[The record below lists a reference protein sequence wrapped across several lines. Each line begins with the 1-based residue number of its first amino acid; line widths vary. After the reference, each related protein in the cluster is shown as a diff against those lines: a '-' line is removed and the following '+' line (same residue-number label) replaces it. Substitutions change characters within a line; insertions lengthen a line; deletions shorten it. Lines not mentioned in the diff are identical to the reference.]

1 MADRYGRRPVILVSL
16 VLFCGASLVAAMA
29 DEIAVFLCAR
39 VVQGAIISGSALAS
53 AIISD
58 TTEKAKAASLMG
70 YLSMAMA
77 VAPMLAPTL
86 GGALDQW
93 FGWRSGFWLYSVLGL
108 AMLALCWR
116 DLGGTNPAPADTF
129 WDQLRAYPE
138 LFRSRR
144 FWGYAICMAFSIG
157 SFYIFISSAPLVGT
171 QIYGLSPSVVGM
183 GIGSITGGFFIGSFL
198 SGLFAERKG
207 IIWMVFVGRI
217 VPLIGLTLAA
227 IMMALGWTH
236 PAVFFAGAISAGVG
250 NGLGVPSARAGTVS
264 IRPHLAGSAS
274 GLAGALIMAV
284 GAVLTILPGLV
295 LSKDNGAWLTLVM
308 MLIAVICGLVAAF
321 YVAFIDRQEARAAKI
336 HG

>member
-1 MADRYGRRPVILVSL
+1 MFSPATSPPRLSTLILLTALSVLSLNMFLPSLAHIAEDLSTSYLWASASVSGYLGITAILQLVIGPMADRYGRRPVILVSL

-70 YLSMAMA
+70 YLSMVMA

-116 DLGGTNPAPADTF
+116 DLGETNPAPADTF

-157 SFYIFISSAPLVGT
+157 YP
-171 QIYGLSPSVVGM
+171 QNRRDRNN
-183 GIGSITGGFFIGSFL
+183 
-198 SGLFAERKG
+198 SG
-207 IIWMVFVGRI
+207 
-217 VPLIGLTLAA
+217 
-227 IMMALGWTH
+227 
-236 PAVFFAGAISAGVG
+236 
-250 NGLGVPSARAGTVS
+250 
-264 IRPHLAGSAS
+264 
-274 GLAGALIMAV
+274 
-284 GAVLTILPGLV
+284 
-295 LSKDNGAWLTLVM
+295 
-308 MLIAVICGLVAAF
+308 
-321 YVAFIDRQEARAAKI
+321 
-336 HG
+336 